1 MLNDLRSRFV
11 ADFVIANGEN
21 AAGGFGITKPV
32 AKAIFDAGADVI
44 TLGNHSWAKRD
55 SWDYIEEE
63 PCIIRPANYGPG
75 TPGRGWGTFKTR
87 DGSKITVINLMGR
100 IFMSPLDC
108 PFRTADSILSEL
120 GDDSGPI
127 IVDMHAEATSEKA
140 ALGFYMEG
148 RASAVIGTHTHIQ
161 TSDERVLPKG
171 TAYITDVGMTG
182 VTESVLGL
190 DPDEAIRRFI
200 TQMPG
205 KIKPADGEPTLQ
217 GVVIDIDA
225 TSGRAVT
232 IQRINVRANSDQN

>member
-1 MLNDLRSRFV
+1 MLGDLRSRYI

-32 AKAIFDAGADVI
+32 AKAIFDAGVDVI

-63 PCIIRPANYGPG
+63 PRIIRPANYGPG
-75 TPGRGWGTFKTR
+75 TPGRGWGTFETK
-87 DGSKITVINLMGR
+87 DGGAITVINLMGR
-100 IFMSPLDC
+100 IFMNPLDC
-108 PFRTADSILSEL
+108 PFRTADTILSEL
-120 GDDSGPI
+120 EDDHGPV

-140 ALGFYMEG
+140 ALGFYLDG

-161 TSDERVLPKG
+161 TSDERVLPNG
-171 TAYITDVGMTG
+171 TAYITDAGMTG
-182 VTESVLGL
+182 VVESVLGL

-217 GVVIDIDA
+217 GAVIDIDA
-225 TSGRAVT
+225 ASGKAVS
-232 IQRINVRANSDQN
+232 IQRINIRANSEL